1 MLFRRPVST
10 SRNFTGES
18 HASLGARVMT
28 YTTYAGLAVLA
39 AGLLL
44 MTPGVLTMTRE
55 GMRGRR
61 ITTFEA
67 LRYRNFRWFW
77 INGIAQ
83 GMAQCMQFLVLGW
96 LILEI
101 TDSAYQ
107 LGMVIFSYGMTNIAF
122 SMLGG
127 IMADRIDRLKLLIL
141 TRLAVITPILVLAV
155 LTVTGQVEIWHL
167 YIIALI
173 LGTVQALNQPV
184 RIAFVADLVDRK
196 DMMNAV
202 SLHALVNQTGQILGP
217 AIGGGVIELAGL
229 GATLFLDAGLYLLGV
244 IFLLLIRGLE
254 PRPPSG
260 GTTVLSDLVTGFKF
274 IMSTPVL
281 YTVIG
286 MAIAFA
292 FFGVSHRQVMPAIMK
307 EALGV
312 GAGGTGLMLLS
323 AGVGSIVG
331 SLILASLGE
340 FQHKAKLLLASIAL
354 FCVLLALWGLSP
366 WYWVSWAIF
375 FFVGVA
381 SFGLFWPL
389 ATTLVQLNV
398 PAELRGRVLSYLQL
412 APAVHH
418 LGALPLAAAAGS
430 LGWAAA
436 IAAGAVMCFG
446 VSLWLGVLRPPLRRL
461 AA

>member
-1 MLFRRPVST
+1 
-10 SRNFTGES
+10 
-18 HASLGARVMT
+18 MT
-28 YTTYAGLAVLA
+28 YTTYAGLATLT

-44 MTPGVLTMTRE
+44 MAPWVLTMARE

-83 GMAQCMQFLVLGW
+83 GMAQGMQFLVLGW

-141 TRLAVITPILVLAV
+141 TRLAVTTPILVLAV
-155 LTVTGQVEIWHL
+155 LTVTDLVEVWHL
-167 YIIALI
+167 YTIALI

-184 RIAFVADLVDRK
+184 RIAFVADLVERK

-217 AIGGGVIELAGL
+217 AIGGGFIEVAGL

-244 IFLLLIRGLE
+244 VFLLMIRGLE
-254 PRPPSG
+254 PQPPSG
-260 GTTVLSDLVTGFKF
+260 GTTVLSDLMTGFKF

-312 GAGGTGLMLLS
+312 GAGGTGFMLLS
-323 AGVGSIVG
+323 AGVGSIFG

-340 FQHKAKLLLASIAL
+340 YQHKAKLLLVSIAL
-354 FCVLLALWGLSP
+354 FCVLLVLWGATP

-389 ATTLVQLNV
+389 ATTLVQLNT

-418 LGALPLAAAAGS
+418 LGALPLAAAAAT
-430 LGWAAA
+430 LGWTAA
-436 IAAGAVMCFG
+436 IGAGAAMCFG

>member
-1 MLFRRPVST
+1 MPLRSIVWVS
-10 SRNFTGES
+10 RDFDGEY
-18 HASLGARVMT
+18 HANLGAPVMT
-28 YTTYAGLAVLA
+28 YATYAGLATLA

-44 MTPGVLTMTRE
+44 MVPGVLTMTRE
-55 GMRGRR
+55 GMRGRQ
-61 ITTFEA
+61 ITTFAA

-83 GMAQCMQFLVLGW
+83 AMAQGMQFLVLGW

-107 LGMVIFSYGMTNIAF
+107 LGMVIFAYGMTNIAF

-127 IMADRIDRLKLLIL
+127 IMADRIDRLRLLIF
-141 TRLAVITPILVLAV
+141 TRLAVTTPILVLAV
-155 LTVTGQVEIWHL
+155 LTVTDQVEVWHL
-167 YIIALI
+167 YAIALI

-184 RIAFVADLVDRK
+184 RIAFVADLVERK

-202 SLHALVNQTGQILGP
+202 SLHTLVNQTGQILGP
-217 AIGGGVIELAGL
+217 AIGGGFIELTGL
-229 GATLFLDAGLYLLGV
+229 GATLFLDAGLYLFGV
-244 IFLLLIRGLE
+244 FFLLLIRGLE
-254 PRPPSG
+254 PQPPSG
-260 GTTVLSDLVTGFKF
+260 GTTVLSDLATGFKF

-286 MAIAFA
+286 IAISFA

-307 EALGV
+307 EALDV

-323 AGVGSIVG
+323 SGVGSIVG

-340 FQHKAKLLLASIAL
+340 FQHKAKLLLASITL
-354 FCVLLALWGLSP
+354 FCVLLVLWGATP
-366 WYWVSWAIF
+366 WYWVSWTIF
-375 FFVGVA
+375 FFVGMA

-389 ATTLVQLNV
+389 ATTLVQLNT

-418 LGALPLAAAAGS
+418 LGALPLAAAAGT
-430 LGWAAA
+430 LGWAAS
-436 IAAGAVMCFG
+436 IAAGAAMCFG